1 MLLGRYGKYIHKKYK
16 SLTQDEQ
23 MRRFSSI
30 KCCKPAK
37 KSENFWKLLGDGLW
51 WSFAKSAE

>member
-16 SLTQDEQ
+16 SLTEDEQ
-23 MRRFSSI
+23 MRRFSSK

-51 WSFAKSAE
+51 WSFC